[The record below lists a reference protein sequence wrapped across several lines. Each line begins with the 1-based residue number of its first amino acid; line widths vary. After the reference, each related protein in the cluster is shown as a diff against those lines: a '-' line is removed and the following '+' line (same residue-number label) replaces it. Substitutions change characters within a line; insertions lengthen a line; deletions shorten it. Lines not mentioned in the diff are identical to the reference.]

1 MVIYLRETMADN
13 DIGQAS
19 RTCWS
24 AGWVGGR
31 ASPRLSYDRSESY
44 IFLRIMAADVTVK
57 TVLLTGAFYEPWLNS
72 GQDPVRFC
80 VANTASRLC
89 GSNSSLNG
97 RQFSAASL
105 SKSGSIRYEY
115 SATFFFIVFLLLR
128 ITFLLDSTA
137 YRKSCFVHLRIITD
151 H

>member
-1 MVIYLRETMADN
+1 
-13 DIGQAS
+13 
-19 RTCWS
+19 
-24 AGWVGGR
+24 
-31 ASPRLSYDRSESY
+31 
-44 IFLRIMAADVTVK
+44 MAADVTVK

-80 VANTASRLC
+80 VANSASRLC

-115 SATFFFIVFLLLR
+115 SATFFFYRFLAVEDYV
-128 ITFLLDSTA
+128 TADSTA
-137 YRKSCFVHLRIITD
+137 YNSRAVSCIYGSLRITNKKSYTAVKTTTD
-151 H
+151 ALFR